1 LNQVERWF
9 ALITQRAI
17 RRGSFGS
24 VKDLVEKIGS
34 FVHHYNRSHRPF
46 VWTATTDDSQAVL
59 LNIFPLLEELPE
71 RFHSV
76 ILSQA
81 AQQFRSRGRRTR
93 PRIQKRDSYFPLG
106 ECLVDHR

>member
-1 LNQVERWF
+1 MERWF

-34 FVHHYNRSHRPF
+34 FVHHYNRSHRHF

-59 LNIFPLLEELPE
+59 LTIFPLLEELPE
-71 RFHSV
+71 RFQTAEFLEEHGL
-76 ILSQA
+76 ID
-81 AQQFRSRGRRTR
+81 
-93 PRIQKRDSYFPLG
+93 RIVHRKKLRAEIAEFICYFATTQ
-106 ECLVDHR
+106 

>member
-1 LNQVERWF
+1 MERWF

-59 LNIFPLLEELPE
+59 LTIFPLLEELPE

-76 ILSQA
+76 ILSQRRNSSA
-81 AQQFRSRGRRTR
+81 AVGGEPALASRSEIVISRW
-93 PRIQKRDSYFPLG
+93 
-106 ECLVDHR
+106 ENAW